1 MAMTKTID
9 DINLETWFT
18 ERELSVN
25 PKHFVKTSTP
35 ITPESK
41 AWILEKLHGRF
52 SKCGPTNV
60 IDAPGICPTF
70 EDPKEAV
77 FYELTFG

>member
-1 MAMTKTID
+1 MTKTID

-25 PKHFVKTSTP
+25 PKHFTKTSTP
-35 ITPESK
+35 LTPEAK

-52 SKCGPTNV
+52 SRYSKNINESFP
-60 IDAPGICPTF
+60 AF

-77 FYELTFG
+77 FYELTWG

>member
-1 MAMTKTID
+1 MKTID

-18 ERELSVN
+18 NRELSVN
-25 PKHFVKTSTP
+25 PKHFTQARTP
-35 ITPESK
+35 LTPESK

-52 SKCGPTNV
+52 SRCIPTNF
-60 IDAPGICPTF
+60 IDAVGMCPTF

>member
-1 MAMTKTID
+1 MTKTVE

-25 PKHFVKTSTP
+25 PKHFTKTSTP
-35 ITPESK
+35 LTPGAK
-41 AWILEKLHGRF
+41 VWILEKLHGRF
-52 SKCGPTNV
+52 SEHTRTDGTYL
-60 IDAPGICPTF
+60 IALAYPTF